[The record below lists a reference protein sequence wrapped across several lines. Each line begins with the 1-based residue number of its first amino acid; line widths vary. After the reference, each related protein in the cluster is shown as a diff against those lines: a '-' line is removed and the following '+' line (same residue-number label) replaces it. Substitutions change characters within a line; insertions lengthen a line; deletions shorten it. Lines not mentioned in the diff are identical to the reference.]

1 MAKRRR
7 QADATRSKRRK
18 AGEAPAKRPVKRA
31 VSKKAKK
38 PAKKAKKPAKKAG
51 KRQVT
56 KTGRGGATAKT
67 PARKKKPG
75 PAPAPQIETEIID
88 VIEEPFPG
96 VVTLTEF
103 ETVRVTLPDSDE
115 DKEN

>member
-7 QADATRSKRRK
+7 QAGATKSKRRK
-18 AGEAPAKRPVKRA
+18 AGKAPAKRPVKRA

-56 KTGRGGATAKT
+56 KTGRGGATGKT
-67 PARKKKPG
+67 SARKKKPS
-75 PAPAPQIETEIID
+75 PAPAPQIEAEIID
-88 VIEEPFPG
+88 VVEEPFPG

-103 ETVRVTLPDSDE
+103 ETVRVTVPDSDDDNE
-115 DKEN
+115 D